1 MGMRKARLRDS
12 LIGVLLIGVLL
23 AIWETVVRTGWIS
36 PLALP
41 LPTGVVG
48 SAAELALTAEF
59 WRNWGQT
66 LGVWG
71 AAFAAGTGAGLA
83 LGFAAGVS
91 ERAWLILLPLM
102 GYLRAIPPIALFP
115 VALVAIGPGAL
126 SIGVVGSLASVLYV
140 FPGTADAARE
150 SATRYRELAAILS
163 ASKPAFLRHFVA
175 PGAAVQ
181 ALASSRVSAT
191 VAFAV
196 CVAGE
201 MLIGG
206 GRGSARRC
214 WICPSTIGWRRPTPT
229 SSRWASSAC

>member
-1 MGMRKARLRDS
+1 
-12 LIGVLLIGVLL
+12 
-23 AIWETVVRTGWIS
+23 
-36 PLALP
+36 
-41 LPTGVVG
+41 
-48 SAAELALTAEF
+48 
-59 WRNWGQT
+59 
-66 LGVWG
+66 
-71 AAFAAGTGAGLA
+71 
-83 LGFAAGVS
+83 
-91 ERAWLILLPLM
+91 M